1 MPPMVPQQPRRQ
13 GTVRAP
19 LLGQRPQRL
28 GAGPRR
34 QPLKIRR
41 RRRERQIPRRKH
53 VLAAQRE
60 QQIHLRR
67 PRPQSAHRDDGRHRR
82 VVLQRGEARLVE
94 PPIGERGGERLGM
107 CHFRPRQPGLAQ
119 CPLRLRQHPFRCQ
132 RPRHRPQPPPDRR
145 RRLVADL
152 LADDGLQKP
161 REARRAHAPGQR
173 TGGRLDAGQVGIGGA
188 QRVEAGAGG
197 GRGVREGHAALVRR
211 AQARCNAVSA
221 NGRNWIK
228 VSDMETVATSASAAA
243 TTNGTATLPH
253 ILVIDDDREIRD
265 LLARFLEKQRFR
277 VTAVR
282 DAREARRAVP
292 NGVFNLV
299 VLDLMLPGESGLDFA
314 RWLRTQSDVPIVML
328 TALGEETDRIIG
340 LELGADDYLA
350 KPFNPRE
357 LLARIRAVLRRVG
370 EAATRQEAPPRALRF
385 AGWTLEPPRRR
396 LVDGDGVEVP
406 LTGGE
411 YDLLLALAERPNRV
425 LTRDMLLDLLRG
437 RQAGPFDR
445 AIDVA
450 VSRLRRKLEDD
461 GRNAQLIK
469 TVRGGGYV
477 LAATVERV

>member
-1 MPPMVPQQPRRQ
+1 
-13 GTVRAP
+13 
-19 LLGQRPQRL
+19 
-28 GAGPRR
+28 
-34 QPLKIRR
+34 
-41 RRRERQIPRRKH
+41 
-53 VLAAQRE
+53 
-60 QQIHLRR
+60 
-67 PRPQSAHRDDGRHRR
+67 
-82 VVLQRGEARLVE
+82 
-94 PPIGERGGERLGM
+94 
-107 CHFRPRQPGLAQ
+107 
-119 CPLRLRQHPFRCQ
+119 
-132 RPRHRPQPPPDRR
+132 
-145 RRLVADL
+145 
-152 LADDGLQKP
+152 
-161 REARRAHAPGQR
+161 
-173 TGGRLDAGQVGIGGA
+173 
-188 QRVEAGAGG
+188 
-197 GRGVREGHAALVRR
+197 
-211 AQARCNAVSA
+211 
-221 NGRNWIK
+221 
-228 VSDMETVATSASAAA
+228 MENVATATSAAA
-243 TTNGTATLPH
+243 TTSTATLPH

-385 AGWTLEPPRRR
+385 AGWTLEPQRRR
-396 LVDGDGVEVP
+396 LVSNDGVEVP

-411 YDLLLALAERPNRV
+411 YDLLLALAERANRV

-461 GRNAQLIK
+461 GRRSQLIK

-477 LAATVERV
+477 LAAEVERE